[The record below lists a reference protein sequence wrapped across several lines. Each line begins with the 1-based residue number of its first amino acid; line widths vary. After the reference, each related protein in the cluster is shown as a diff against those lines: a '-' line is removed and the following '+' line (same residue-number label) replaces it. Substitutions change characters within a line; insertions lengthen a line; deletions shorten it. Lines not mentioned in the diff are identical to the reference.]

1 MPDIDPAA
9 LSRSDSISGPAP
21 VPLTLK
27 VNGSSLPASQKASKS
42 VSAAQRIDLEPLYTS
57 LKAAVGELW
66 GQYKEA
72 VSLFLLGMYTN
83 AVPGRFSRS
92 LVNCLTRICA
102 KVI

>member
-9 LSRSDSISGPAP
+9 LSRSDSISGPVP

-27 VNGSSLPASQKASKS
+27 VNGTSLPASQKASKS
-42 VSAAQRIDLEPLYTS
+42 ANAAQRIDLEPLYTS

-72 VSLFLLGMYTN
+72 VSLFLLGMYNN
-83 AVPGRFSRS
+83 AIPRRFPPS

-102 KVI
+102 